1 MALDRFQQEV
11 LAAFFA
17 RQEGFFLT
25 GGGALAGYYLDHR
38 STQDLDL
45 FTVGSSLDEAEA
57 GLAAVAR
64 ELGASLEAVQTA
76 PDFRRRLLRR
86 EPESVIVDLV
96 LDRAAQIHPEKRR
109 FGRVVVDSPEE
120 IRANKLCT
128 LLSRSE
134 LRDLADLRALEAAGY
149 PVDAQA
155 LRDASKKDGG
165 LTPGQLAWV
174 LNEFRIASDAPGIG
188 KATPADLSAYK
199 AELVGRLLKLASPG

>member
-1 MALDRFQQEV
+1 MAGPSRV
-11 LAAFFA
+11 
-17 RQEGFFLT
+17 T
-25 GGGALAGYYLDHR
+25 TSNHR

-45 FTVGSSLDEAEA
+45 FTTSSSLDDADVV
-57 GLAAVAR
+57 LADISR
-64 ELGASLEAVQTA
+64 EIGASLEAVQTS

-86 EPESVIVDLV
+86 ESASVVVDLV
-96 LDRAAQIHPEKRR
+96 LDRAAQVVPEKRS
-109 FGRVVVDSPEE
+109 FGQIVVDSPEE

-155 LRDASKKDGG
+155 LRDASRKDGG